1 MISESFIEKKDT
13 NIIKG
18 VALIFMFVHH
28 FFTFPERLIDGISYN
43 GIDLFADLFHDPF
56 KICVSIFA
64 FLTGYFYY
72 FNNNKTFKYSFKK
85 STDLYINYVIVLAL
99 MLIMD
104 LILKCSALSA
114 KSVILELTLLDM
126 PHMEFCWYVAFYIIA
141 IMLLPVY
148 SKISQKSPIPAFLFG
163 VILPCLICV
172 VINTVKAYFNVGS
185 FDAVLDIVAYI
196 RWFPCVATGYL
207 FASEKLFQKID
218 ICNSCNRYIKTVIYL
233 LFMIVP
239 FFARTGNGSFDF
251 VFAPTFIFGLIGLLK
266 SFKNVK
272 LLFPVALIGKY
283 SLLMWFIHSIFFN
296 VSKDFTQPI
305 LYYPHNPILVLLW
318 GIVICLSISFIV
330 SFPINFIIKIKNK
343 LLRLA

>member
-1 MISESFIEKKDT
+1 MISESFIEKEET

-28 FFTFPERLIDGISYN
+28 FFTFPDRLTDGISYK
-43 GIDLFADLFHDPF
+43 GIDIFADLFHDPF
-56 KICVSIFA
+56 KICVSLFA

-72 FNNNKTFKYSFKK
+72 FNKNKTFKYSFKK
-85 STDLYINYVIVLAL
+85 STDLYINYIIVLAL

-114 KSVILELTLLDM
+114 KSVILELSLLDM

-141 IMLLPVY
+141 IFLLPAY
-148 SKISQKSPIPAFLFG
+148 SRISQKNPVTAFLFG
-163 VILPCLICV
+163 VVLPCLICV
-172 VINTVKAYFNVGS
+172 LTNTVKTYINVGS
-185 FDAVLDIVAYI
+185 FDAVLDIIAYI
-196 RWFPCVATGYL
+196 RWFPCVAAGYL

-218 ICNSCNRYIKTVIYL
+218 IRHSGNRFTKIVLYL

-239 FFARTGNGSFDF
+239 FLARLGNGSFDF
-251 VFAPTFIFGLIGLLK
+251 VFAPMFIFGLVSLLK

-272 LLFPVALIGKY
+272 VLFPIAIIGKY

-296 VSKDFTQPI
+296 VSKEYTQPI
-305 LYYPHNPILVLLW
+305 LYYPHNPILVILW
-318 GIVICLSISFIV
+318 GILICLSISIV
-330 SFPINFIIKIKNK
+330 ISFPINFIIKIKNK
-343 LLRLA
+343 LLRLV